1 MLIDAKQAG
10 KSRRL
15 AQMLV
20 VLLVLSLLAALL
32 PTAASGA
39 TLAAEEVKCSRH
51 YGVNRNSTL
60 KKIADAFGYT
70 PAQIAEANEMKS
82 PYTIYVGQSLCIPSK
97 KVSDLKS
104 VPSSNAN
111 AKAVY
116 FVAGRQGD
124 YILLH
129 MYNYPKTTVLIK
141 AADAAGGK
149 FYKVSTITDASV
161 FNGKSLRYKIPSD
174 LLSANKLKI
183 CLKDRT
189 TSHLQCVYQLYS
201 GG

>member
-1 MLIDAKQAG
+1 MLIHANQTVTT
-10 KSRRL
+10 RRL
-15 AQMLV
+15 AKM
-20 VLLVLSLLAALL
+20 LAALL
-32 PTAASGA
+32 ILSLMAALLPSMASGA
-39 TLAAEEVKCSRH
+39 PLQAEETECSRH

-70 PAQIAEANEMKS
+70 PAQIADANDMKS

-97 KVSDLKS
+97 KVSGLKT
-104 VPSSNAN
+104 VPNTNAN

-129 MYNYPKTTVLIK
+129 IYNYPKTTVLIK
-141 AADAAGGK
+141 AADASGGK
-149 FYKVSTITDASV
+149 SYKVSTIDDASA
-161 FNGKSLRYKIPSD
+161 FNGRTLRYKIPSD
-174 LLSANKLKI
+174 LLNVNKLRI

-189 TSHLQCVYQLYS
+189 TSHLQCVNQLYS